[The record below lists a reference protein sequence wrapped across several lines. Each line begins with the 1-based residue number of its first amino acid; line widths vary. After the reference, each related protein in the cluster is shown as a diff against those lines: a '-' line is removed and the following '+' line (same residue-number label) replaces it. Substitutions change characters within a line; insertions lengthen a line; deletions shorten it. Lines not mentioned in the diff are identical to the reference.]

1 MMPGI
6 FMSQLSWISCIN
18 LEFSLLYSL
27 FSLVIYFIIA
37 VQSLSCVWIF
47 TIPWTAVQQAP
58 LPFTISQ
65 GLLRFMSI
73 ELVMPSHPLSSPSP
87 PALNLSQHQGFFQ
100 RVGSSQQVA
109 RVLNFSFSISIHL
122 KHSISSVYV
131 TIPIYFQYV
140 EETDQRE
147 WCIPVERSADCDGVP
162 GGCRFLF
169 SLIPKPWLY
178 SDLFTATCLPIKSC
192 FAQAGLIGFLPL
204 LSKRVLIH

>member
-1 MMPGI
+1 
-6 FMSQLSWISCIN
+6 MSESSRSHGLQYSRLLCPSLSPRVCSDSCPLSWLCHLILCRPLLLLPSIFPSTRV
-18 LEFSLLYSL
+18 FSKELALHNRWPEY
-27 FSLVIYFIIA
+27 
-37 VQSLSCVWIF
+37 
-47 TIPWTAVQQAP
+47 WTSASASV
-58 LPFTISQ
+58 
-65 GLLRFMSI
+65 SI
-73 ELVMPSHPLSSPSP
+73 L
-87 PALNLSQHQGFFQ
+87 
-100 RVGSSQQVA
+100 
-109 RVLNFSFSISIHL
+109 
-122 KHSISSVYV
+122 HSISSVYV

-147 WCIPVERSADCDGVP
+147 WRILVERSADCDGVP